1 MFGRCRKRV
10 HLHAALYVSHASKSS
25 KICSAASLLQI
36 DKAPELI
43 RPHNCTRKAFQLRD
57 PANEPNVNSWLPVCR
72 TAQQECSATASRAAP
87 WLKCT
92 YTSLSTFWE
101 IQRWIRNNGAVVTR

>member
-1 MFGRCRKRV
+1 MKVPQLKGPTNE
-10 HLHAALYVSHASKSS
+10 LLAPAALCVLMLRLV
-25 KICSAASLLQI
+25 SLLCLPQI

-43 RPHNCTRKAFQLRD
+43 RPSSCAVKSVQLKD
-57 PANEPNVNSWLPVCR
+57 PANEPNVNSWLPVCQQ
-72 TAQQECSATASRAAP
+72 AQQECAATAKRDKP